1 MGRCCIQIV
10 MGPAG
15 SGKSTYC
22 HAMQSHAATLA
33 RKRTIHVANL
43 DPAAEHFSYDLD
55 FDVRDLISVQDVME
69 ELGLGPNGALVYCM
83 EYLMQNLEWLQEHL
97 DSYDDDEYLILDC
110 PGQLEL
116 YTHIPIMRR
125 IVDQMRL
132 WGFESSM
139 VGVFCVDATFLTDTS
154 KFIAG
159 SLLSLSAMI
168 ALELPHVN
176 VLTKCDL
183 MAEEEVE
190 KMLSIE
196 SATQMW
202 DLEQYNKA
210 DRAHK
215 RYKLTG
221 AISSL
226 LDDYTMV
233 SFLPLNI
240 TEEDSMNHV
249 LATLDHTIQFGENQ
263 EVYTGDGPGEQNDD
277 GEE

>member
-1 MGRCCIQIV
+1 MGRCSIQIV

-22 HAMQSHAATLA
+22 YAMQSHGATFS
-33 RKRTIHVANL
+33 RKRNIHVANL
-43 DPAAEHFSYDLD
+43 DPAAEYFRYDVD
-55 FDVRDLISVQDVME
+55 FDIRDLISVTEVME
-69 ELGLGPNGALVYCM
+69 ELQLGPNGALVYCM

-125 IVDQMRL
+125 VVDQMRL

-139 VGVFCVDATFLTDTS
+139 VGVFCVDSTFLTDTS
-154 KFIAG
+154 KFISG
-159 SLLSLSAMI
+159 SLLALSAMI

-183 MAEEEVE
+183 MAEEDIER
-190 KMLSIE
+190 MLSIE
-196 SATQMW
+196 SASYMW
-202 DLEQYNKA
+202 DLEQHDKV
-210 DRAHK
+210 DRTHK
-215 RYKLTG
+215 RYRLTE

-240 TEEDSMNHV
+240 NDEDSLNHV
-249 LATLDHTIQFGENQ
+249 LATMDHTVQFGENQ
-263 EVYTGDGPGEQNDD
+263 EVYTGDGLDNDIPD
-277 GEE
+277 DED